1 MPHPSSKPPLAEL
14 VALMATMSSLMA
26 LSIDAMLPALP
37 LIGHDL
43 GVVRANDNQLIIS
56 SLFLGMALGLLLYG
70 PLSDSY
76 GRKPPLYAGLG
87 LYLVGCLVSIQA
99 QDFNQMLVGRVIQ
112 GMGLAAP
119 RVISLAIIRDLFH
132 GEEMARVM
140 SFVMMFF
147 TLVPALAPSLG
158 QAILLVAP
166 WRAIF
171 VLYLCLALLVL
182 VWFGLRQPETLE
194 PARRTPFTLAR
205 VFGAI
210 GQVLKNLES
219 LGPTLTLGIV
229 FGAILG
235 YLSTAQQI
243 FQGLYDKGTQFPIYF
258 GLMALVF
265 GGASLVNS
273 RLVQLFSIRQLSRWT
288 LGGLTLLSLGFF
300 FYTLSWE
307 GVPPF
312 WSFLAFLSLSF
323 VCLAILFGN
332 LNAMAMEPLG
342 KMAGIGAAVVGTLS
356 TILSAGLGTLI
367 GQLYNETL
375 IPLTVSFAA
384 LGTVS
389 IVILSLTTKAGGRAT
404 AGPSVPH

>member
-1 MPHPSSKPPLAEL
+1 MPTSSPRFAEF

-37 LIGHDL
+37 VIGQDL
-43 GVVRANDNQLIIS
+43 GVLRANDNQLIIS
-56 SLFLGMALGLLLYG
+56 SLFLGMALGLLIYG
-70 PLSDSY
+70 PLSDSF

-99 QDFNQMLVGRVIQ
+99 HDFNQMLVGRVIQ

-119 RVISLAIIRDLFH
+119 RVISLAMIRDLFH
-132 GEEMARVM
+132 GETMARVM
-140 SFVMMFF
+140 SFTMMFF

-158 QAILLVAP
+158 QAILMVAP

-171 VLYLCLALLVL
+171 GLYLVLTLVVLL
-182 VWFGLRQPETLE
+182 WFGLRQPETLE
-194 PARRTPFTLAR
+194 PSRRTPFTLGR
-205 VFGAI
+205 ILGAV
-210 GQVLKNLES
+210 GQVLKNPES
-219 LGPTLTLGIV
+219 LGPTLALGIV

-243 FQGLYDKGTQFPIYF
+243 FQGLYDKGTQFPLYF

-265 GGASLVNS
+265 GGASLLNS
-273 RLVQLFSIRQLSRWT
+273 RLVQRYSVRQLARAT
-288 LGGLTLLSLGFF
+288 LAGLTLLSLGFYGF
-300 FYTLSWE
+300 TRSWD

-312 WSFLAFLSLSF
+312 WSFLAFMSLSF

-342 KMAGIGAAVVGTLS
+342 KMAGIGAAVIGTLS
-356 TILSAGLGTLI
+356 TILSAGLGAWI
-367 GQLYNETL
+367 GQLYDQTL
-375 IPLTVSFAA
+375 LPLTLSFAV
-384 LGTVS
+384 LGGAS
-389 IVILSLTTKAGGRAT
+389 IVILTLTTKAGGRAT
-404 AGPSVPH
+404 DGPQTLH